1 MDKKELKMKAK
12 YFKVMAV
19 VVLLFLIAG
28 CETSKGFSKGIVAT
42 GCGVV
47 GGVASTVG
55 GTTVGL
61 AKDAYSGT
69 LGFVDWINSVDGWIK
84 ENMW

>member
-1 MDKKELKMKAK
+1 MKAK
-12 YFKVMAV
+12 YFKVVAV

-28 CETSKGFSKGIVAT
+28 CETSKGFSKGALAT

-55 GTTVGL
+55 GVASTVGGTTVGV

-69 LGFVDWINSVDGWIK
+69 LGFIDWINSVDDWIK